1 MSGPVAALVA
11 GLVGLVAALTTPREP
26 ARELVDVVGRIAAI
40 EARLPYLV
48 RPYEVRHAQVQLAR
62 LRARAGEL
70 RDFIARGS
78 DAGSA
83 R

>member
-1 MSGPVAALVA
+1 MSGPIAALVA
-11 GLVGLVAALTTPREP
+11 GLVDLVAALTTPKDP

-40 EARLPYLV
+40 DARLPYLV

-70 RDFIARGS
+70 RDFIAREG
-78 DAGSA
+78 
-83 R
+83 

>member
-1 MSGPVAALVA
+1 MSGPIAALVA
-11 GLVGLVAALTTPREP
+11 GLVDLVAALTTPKAP

-40 EARLPYLV
+40 DARLPYLV

-70 RDFIARGS
+70 RDFIAREG
-78 DAGSA
+78 
-83 R
+83 

>member
-1 MSGPVAALVA
+1 MSGPVAALVS
-11 GLVGLVAALTTPREP
+11 GLVELVAALTTPREP

-48 RPYEVRHAQVQLAR
+48 RAYERRHAEVTLAR

-70 RDFIARGS
+70 RAFIEREG
-78 DAGSA
+78 
-83 R
+83 

>member
-1 MSGPVAALVA
+1 MSGPIAALVSS
-11 GLVGLVAALTTPREP
+11 LVELVAALTTPKEP

-48 RPYEVRHAQVQLAR
+48 RPYEVRHANVQLAR

-70 RDFIARGS
+70 RDFIGRG
-78 DAGSA
+78 G
-83 R
+83 

>member
-1 MSGPVAALVA
+1 VSGPVAALVS
-11 GLVGLVAALTTPREP
+11 GLVELVAALTTPREP

-48 RPYEVRHAQVQLAR
+48 RAYERRHAEVTLAR

-70 RDFIARGS
+70 RAFIEREG
-78 DAGSA
+78 
-83 R
+83 

>member
-1 MSGPVAALVA
+1 VAALVS
-11 GLVGLVAALTTPREP
+11 GLVELVAALTTPREP

-48 RPYEVRHAQVQLAR
+48 RAYERRHAEVTLAR

-70 RDFIARGS
+70 RAFIEREG
-78 DAGSA
+78 
-83 R
+83 